1 MKRILTT
8 LCQKWPSQ
16 FASREGLG
24 MGCAINT
31 NNPPLNLLRG
41 GDSHL

>member
-16 FASREGLG
+16 FPSWEGLG
-24 MGCAINT
+24 VGCAIT